1 MVLIAGIGSGGGTN
15 MDVPSYGFS
24 ITFAVHL
31 VASLIS
37 KRPYIA
43 VAIAAVL
50 LGVLLL
56 KPIPPPPFPPTP
68 SVPATWSSK

>member
-15 MDVPSYGFS
+15 MDVPTYGFS

-50 LGVLLL
+50 LGMLLL
-56 KPIPPPPFPPTP
+56 KPIPPPPSPPTP